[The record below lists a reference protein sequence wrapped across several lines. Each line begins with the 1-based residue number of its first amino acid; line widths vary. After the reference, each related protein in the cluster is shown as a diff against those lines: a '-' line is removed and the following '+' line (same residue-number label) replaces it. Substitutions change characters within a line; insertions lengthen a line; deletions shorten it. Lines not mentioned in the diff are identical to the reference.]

1 MVSGEAFLNSKK
13 KLEEAIPDKLISP
26 RLPRLPSDAVTIL
39 NAMSRP
45 RVPLALSLG
54 GYPLVWYLEPG
65 ASPGVGAITIGIVLG
80 EESARL
86 TLDSAA
92 LAMLVAPLSLR
103 RPLQDCTPE
112 VRALWLE
119 YALLEWLIPLE
130 TQLGR
135 TIRFHSD
142 VVDKPEDL
150 PVCLA
155 LRLENEEQRGWLSLS
170 LSPSSALALHPLLD
184 AHCSVAPKACSAVS
198 WPLQWVAGYQ
208 TLSLAELRGLNLGDV
223 VMLDR
228 LGPETAEIGGT
239 LMAEAAAHR
248 DGMQLRSPFHV
259 LTQGDFNM
267 AQPPDEA
274 QKDAG
279 GAPPTHLDESTLD
292 RLPVRL
298 VCEFGRLELSLG
310 ELRELD
316 RGSVL
321 PLSRPS
327 EEAVDLVVNGKAMGR
342 GRLVEVGDGLG
353 VQIVRLAI
361 DE

>member
-1 MVSGEAFLNSKK
+1 MVNEEEFLNSNKT
-13 KLEEAIPDKLISP
+13 LVDAIPGKLISP
-26 RLPRLPSDAVTIL
+26 RLPRLPSGAVTIL
-39 NAMSRP
+39 NVMSCP
-45 RVPLALSLG
+45 REPLVLSLG
-54 GYPLVWYLEPG
+54 GYPLRWHLDPG
-65 ASPGVGAITIGIVLG
+65 SSPSVSAITIGIGLG
-80 EESARL
+80 AEAARL

-103 RPLQDCTPE
+103 RSLQDCTPE

-119 YALLEWLIPLE
+119 YALLEWLKPLE
-130 TQLGR
+130 ARLGS

-142 VVDKPEDL
+142 VDTPEDL
-150 PVCLA
+150 PVRIA
-155 LRLENEEQRGWLSLS
+155 LRLEGEEQCGWLSLA
-170 LSPSSALALHPLLD
+170 LTLSSALALYPLLD
-184 AHCSVAPKACSAVS
+184 THCSVAPKACTAVS
-198 WPLQWVAGYQ
+198 WPLQWVAGCQ

-228 LGPETAEIGGT
+228 PGPETAEIGGT

-248 DGMQLRSPFHV
+248 DGMQLRSSFHI

-267 AQPPDEA
+267 AQPPDDS

-279 GAPPTHLDESTLD
+279 GIPSTQLDDAMLG

-316 RGSVL
+316 QGSVL
-321 PLSRPS
+321 ALSRPS
-327 EEAVDLVVNGKAMGR
+327 EEAVDLVINGKVMGR

>member
-1 MVSGEAFLNSKK
+1 MMSGEAFLNSKK
-13 KLEEAIPDKLISP
+13 TLEEAIPDKLISP
-26 RLPRLPSDAVTIL
+26 RLPRLPTDTVTIL
-39 NAMSRP
+39 NVMSRP
-45 RVPLALSLG
+45 RVPLAMSLG
-54 GYPLVWYLEPG
+54 GTPLRWLLDPG
-65 ASPGVGAITIGIVLG
+65 APPGVGTITIGIVLG
-80 EESARL
+80 EEPARL

-103 RPLQDCTPE
+103 RSLQDCTPE

-119 YALLEWLIPLE
+119 YALLEWLEPLE
-130 TQLGR
+130 ARLGS
-135 TIRFHSD
+135 TIRFNSH
-142 VVDKPEDL
+142 VVDKPGDL
-150 PVCLA
+150 PVRLA
-155 LRLENEEQRGWLSLS
+155 LRLESEEQRGWLSLS

-184 AHCSVAPKACSAVS
+184 AHCPVAPKACSAVV
-198 WPLQWVAGYQ
+198 WPLQWVAGCQ
-208 TLSLAELRGLNLGDV
+208 TITLAELRGLNLGDV

-228 LGPETAEIGGT
+228 PGPETAEIGGT
-239 LMAEAAAHR
+239 LMAEVAAHR

-259 LTQGDFNM
+259 LTRGDFNM
-267 AQPPDEA
+267 AHPPDEA
-274 QKDAG
+274 HKDAG
-279 GAPPTHLDESTLD
+279 GTPQAHLDETALD

-316 RGSVL
+316 QGSVL

-353 VQIVRLAI
+353 VQIVRLVI